1 MGGEVETEEGWGS
14 VEVEVGAEGE
24 DEGKDGSVERGDL
37 PRLGNLE

>member
-1 MGGEVETEEGWGS
+1 VGGEVGAEEGWGS
-14 VEVEVGAEGE
+14 VEVGVEGE